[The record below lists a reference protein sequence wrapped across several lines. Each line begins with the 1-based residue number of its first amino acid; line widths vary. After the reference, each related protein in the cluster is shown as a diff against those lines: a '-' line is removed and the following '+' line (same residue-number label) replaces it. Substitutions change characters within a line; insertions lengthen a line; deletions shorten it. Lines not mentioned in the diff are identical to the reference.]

1 MVLATGYGRMMGSNR
16 QIIWDIVE
24 KSSHHMSIVH
34 GFSHGLQTPNE
45 GINQSYLKKMGR
57 CGRQNLLRLYLKIWE

>member
-1 MVLATGYGRMMGSNR
+1 MVLATGYGRMMGSNQ

-45 GINQSYLKKMGR
+45 GINQKYLKKWADVADKICFGR
-57 CGRQNLLRLYLKIWE
+57 T